1 VEQRQTEKR
10 KRTINYD
17 TSLTGIGTRVQRGE
31 VIQFSTLTSISSIM
45 SKITFISNS
54 TSNFYN
60 LTISHIQHKHHTY
73 DIKQTQTQTTIS
85 HRNHIRCASIHS
97 HKQTTQRP
105 EWNKD
110 RGGGECE

>member
-1 VEQRQTEKR
+1 MHII
-10 KRTINYD
+10 INYD
-17 TSLTGIGTRVQRGE
+17 KSLTGIGTNFQRGE
-31 VIQFSTLTSISSIM
+31 VIQLPTLGSISSII
-45 SKITFISNS
+45 SQLTFISNS

-73 DIKQTQTQTTIS
+73 DIKQTQTQMTIS
-85 HRNHIRCASIHS
+85 HRNHIGSASIHS

-105 EWNKD
+105 ELNRD